1 MDMDGF
7 KLDGNG
13 FEHLGQLIPK
23 WQVVY
28 GDGPGQGKLVCQ
40 LLKRREPN
48 LLAVK
53 NCTARD

>member
-1 MDMDGF
+1 MDGF